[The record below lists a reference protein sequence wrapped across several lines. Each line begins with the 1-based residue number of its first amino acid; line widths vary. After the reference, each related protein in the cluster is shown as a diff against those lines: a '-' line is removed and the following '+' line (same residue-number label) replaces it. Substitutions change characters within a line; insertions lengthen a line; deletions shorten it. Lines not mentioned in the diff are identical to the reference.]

1 MLGTIDNL
9 NGLLTM
15 NKIANIEVNVDEL
28 TTTSN
33 LNGLLT
39 RKYILPLL
47 ELRTTSNLNGLPT
60 FNLLNLQPKWFTHLT
75 RAIAKTHTTPQYN
88 KTKRIF

>member
-1 MLGTIDNL
+1 MVYSHEKSEISNRFLEDELGTTSNL

-15 NKIANIEVNVDEL
+15 NKIVNIEVNVD
-28 TTTSN
+28 
-33 LNGLLT
+33 
-39 RKYILPLL
+39 
-47 ELRTTSNLNGLPT
+47 ELRTTSNLNGLLT

>member
-1 MLGTIDNL
+1 MVYSRLHLNSSSEPVLILGTIDNL

-39 RKYILPLL
+39 
-47 ELRTTSNLNGLPT
+47 
-60 FNLLNLQPKWFTHLT
+60 FNLHYSPHLQP
-75 RAIAKTHTTPQYN
+75 AQPTT
-88 KTKRIF
+88 